1 MNRNN
6 EGREHATVGSKS
18 KTNGNAMAI
27 PMADEHDSE
36 NLSDSLAFL
45 RRQLEYFPA
54 TAEDVE
60 VRKGKG
66 GRHRTVHVGQV
77 GIRCIHCA
85 HRPADERSTG
95 AVAFPTSTGLVYQ
108 AVRNW
113 QRKSVSGC
121 VQVFGVVYC

>member
-1 MNRNN
+1 MA
-6 EGREHATVGSKS
+6 EHKLAEVGSS
-18 KTNGNAMAI
+18 MGGPSTSTGSAI